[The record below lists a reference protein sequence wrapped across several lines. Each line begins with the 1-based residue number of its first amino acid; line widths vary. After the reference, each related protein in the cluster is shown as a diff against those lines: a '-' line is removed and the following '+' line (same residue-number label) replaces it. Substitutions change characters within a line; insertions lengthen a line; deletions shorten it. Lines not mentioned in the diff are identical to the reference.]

1 MTNLAN
7 TVPPPAPAADP
18 IAAPPADPV
27 DEPTAAEPATVAAGP
42 AAEAASPELA
52 AEPQP
57 PSRPRVVAVA
67 NQKGGVGK
75 TTTVINLA
83 TCLAELGRRI
93 LVIDLDP
100 QTNATSG
107 LGVTPEDG
115 TSMYP
120 AMLSG
125 ADVLGL
131 IRHTTIERV
140 DLIPSELDLAGG
152 EIEIARQDGY
162 LHSFRRAVAPL
173 LTSPAYDFIL
183 IDCPPS
189 LGILTANALAASDS
203 VLIPVQCEYFALE
216 GLSKITRLIQ
226 KLRDS
231 QANPAIEIE
240 GIVMTMYDGRVNLS
254 SDVIKEVSKF
264 FGDSVFNTVIP
275 RNVRLSEAPS
285 FGKPA
290 VLYDPD
296 STGARAYRAL
306 AEEFLKRRGLT
317 FRRSRDGSHRKI
329 PIFKISV
336 ISAGA

>member
-1 MTNLAN
+1 MTDP
-7 TVPPPAPAADP
+7 TTMDPPPAPLAGPDVVPPLAP
-18 IAAPPADPV
+18 AVAAPAP
-27 DEPTAAEPATVAAGP
+27 G
-42 AAEAASPELA
+42 ELA
-52 AEPQP
+52 TATTDLPVVPAEPQQ
-57 PSRPRVVAVA
+57 PSRPRIVAIA

-107 LGVTPEDG
+107 LGVAPEDG
-115 TSMYP
+115 TSMYA

-125 ADVLGL
+125 VDVLGL
-131 IRHTTIERV
+131 IRRTPIERV

-162 LHSFRRAVAPL
+162 LHSFRRAIAPL
-173 LTSPAYDFIL
+173 LDSASYDFIL

-189 LGILTANALAASDS
+189 LGILTANALAAAHS

-231 QANPAIEIE
+231 QANAGIEIE
-240 GIVMTMYDGRVNLS
+240 GIVMTMFDGRVNLS

-264 FGDSVFNTVIP
+264 FGEAVFNTVIP

-317 FRRSRDGSHRKI
+317 FRRARDGSHRKI
-329 PIFKISV
+329 PIFKISM
-336 ISAGA
+336 INAGP